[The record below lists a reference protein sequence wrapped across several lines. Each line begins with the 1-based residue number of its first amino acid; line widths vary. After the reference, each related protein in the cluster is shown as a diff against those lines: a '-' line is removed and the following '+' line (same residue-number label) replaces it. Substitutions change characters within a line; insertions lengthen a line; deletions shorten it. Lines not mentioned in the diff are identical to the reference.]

1 MCWLDNN
8 KITIKHTKV
17 VCFYVIY
24 IYTTNASFSYRCRLQ
39 LSLRC
44 NRLLTKAFSLQLLII
59 INFDDL
65 YVLNIL
71 NNILNIK
78 KL

>member
-1 MCWLDNN
+1 
-8 KITIKHTKV
+8 
-17 VCFYVIY
+17 
-24 IYTTNASFSYRCRLQ
+24 
-39 LSLRC
+39 
-44 NRLLTKAFSLQLLII
+44 LTKAFSLQLLII

-78 KL
+78 KI